1 MLENQNT
8 FGWLYNPDFCYA
20 IKSTQGNKILLVV
33 EAKGYNMSTEIP
45 ENKKAKIDFE
55 KK

>member
-1 MLENQNT
+1 
-8 FGWLYNPDFCYA
+8 
-20 IKSTQGNKILLVV
+20 LVV